1 MDPARKRHFLQ
12 RWDRRQ
18 LYVRDRIRE
27 HLHDVAVDARID
39 WLHHRDLNNR
49 STLDSTLSPRRVPV
63 GKSNNPIDY
72 LSPHK
77 KPFTVEQQ
85 KRYQKPSRVAVT
97 KLMSPFPKSAAD
109 VIEDYLKGSLD
120 AVNRSNP
127 DMDYRVMADDATS
140 RWEESVYIPSV
151 TADNTDTITESKD
164 FAPKEAVALDQSL
177 NRIREQ
183 FSERTLR
190 EIQRT
195 RKRMHDMADKN
206 RGRYL
211 DLTKQYL
218 GLDKEDIDSGDESGD
233 EAFDDDVNKRKEQL
247 YAETIDDAGL
257 STLYRVDDEQN
268 DPKEEDNKKTSTGVS
283 IGTSYAS
290 PDQRKKL
297 RRRKKL
303 KFGYSKGGGGG
314 IGDDA
319 PIFISPDEERRVFSL
334 LNPRL
339 GTKGKVWTVSTPMV
353 WTPETTITMKGDVL
367 NPSINS
373 VNNTTG
379 NVDKQPV
386 GRPAS
391 QASER
396 SRFHGRGLSATN
408 SVTVSRSP
416 MISRAINKYE
426 APGIHRFRHAFPDS
440 DDVENTIAEWHQ
452 FRQNPNDSVG
462 STDLDIANVLPSEW
476 ETKRKAQSIIFHKRK
491 LHGKKITE
499 DAEKRFGMFKG
510 RWGSQYYH
518 GHQNN
523 KKKLH
528 HSKKVVVKIGS
539 PNTTS

>member
-140 RWEESVYIPSV
+140 RWEESVCIPSV

-164 FAPKEAVALDQSL
+164 FAPKEGVALDQSL

-257 STLYRVDDEQN
+257 SVLYRVDDEQN

-297 RRRKKL
+297 RRRK
-303 KFGYSKGGGGG
+303 
-314 IGDDA
+314 
-319 PIFISPDEERRVFSL
+319 
-334 LNPRL
+334 
-339 GTKGKVWTVSTPMV
+339 
-353 WTPETTITMKGDVL
+353 
-367 NPSINS
+367 
-373 VNNTTG
+373 
-379 NVDKQPV
+379 
-386 GRPAS
+386 
-391 QASER
+391 
-396 SRFHGRGLSATN
+396 
-408 SVTVSRSP
+408 
-416 MISRAINKYE
+416 
-426 APGIHRFRHAFPDS
+426 
-440 DDVENTIAEWHQ
+440 
-452 FRQNPNDSVG
+452 
-462 STDLDIANVLPSEW
+462 
-476 ETKRKAQSIIFHKRK
+476 
-491 LHGKKITE
+491 
-499 DAEKRFGMFKG
+499 
-510 RWGSQYYH
+510 
-518 GHQNN
+518 
-523 KKKLH
+523 
-528 HSKKVVVKIGS
+528 
-539 PNTTS
+539 